1 MSGRVGGVSVAMAT
15 LNGAR
20 HLPEQL
26 LSLTGQTRLPREL
39 VACDDGSSDQT
50 LQVLGTFAAD
60 APFPVRIV
68 RNPRRLGY
76 AENFLA
82 AAALC
87 SGDLVAFCDQDDY
100 WLATKLEVCE
110 AEARRTGAGIVAH
123 SGAVADDGLRPSGR
137 LVPRARRRRVVPPE
151 RSDPWWDWWGY
162 AMVFRRRLLEVAET
176 DQRVES
182 QFLPGR
188 APLDHDDWIAF
199 LGCVLAPIAF
209 VPEALVLH
217 RRHATTTTQTVA
229 HVGKVRAS
237 RERGDEWHHARY
249 GDLARMA
256 VERARFWRRT
266 AMRLSGREHDL
277 AVRAAVRFDRFAAAY
292 GARQTIYAGGPRMA
306 RTRTV
311 AAMLVS
317 GAYRRRANGGVGV
330 GALAKDAYVT
340 ARPSS
345 ATRA

>member
-1 MSGRVGGVSVAMAT
+1 MAT

-50 LQVLGTFAAD
+50 LQILEKFAAD

-68 RNPRRLGY
+68 RNQRRLGY
-76 AENFLA
+76 ADNFLA

-87 SGDLVAFCDQDDY
+87 TGDLVAFSDQDDF
-100 WLATKLEVCE
+100 WLATKLELCE
-110 AEARRTGAGIVAH
+110 AEARRTGAGIIAH
-123 SGAVADDGLRPSGR
+123 SGAVADERLRPSGR
-137 LVPRARRRRVVPPE
+137 LVPHARRRRVVSPE

-162 AMVFRRRLLEVAET
+162 AMVFRRRLLDVAGT

-182 QFLPGR
+182 QFIPAR

-199 LGCVLAPIAF
+199 LGCALAPIAF
-209 VPEALVLH
+209 LPEALVLH
-217 RRHATTTTQTVA
+217 RRHATTTTQTPPQI
-229 HVGKVRAS
+229 GKVKAS
-237 RERGDEWHHARY
+237 RARGDEWHHTRY
-249 GDLARMA
+249 SDLARMA
-256 VERARFWRRT
+256 VERSRFWRQT
-266 AMRLSGREHDL
+266 ALRLSGREHDL

-292 GARQTIYAGGPRMA
+292 DTRRTLYAGQPRKIRA
-306 RTRTV
+306 RTV
-311 AAMLVS
+311 AAMLAS
-317 GAYRRRANGGVGV
+317 GAYRSRASGGVGL
-330 GALAKDAYVT
+330 GALAKDAYFT

-345 ATRA
+345 AARA